1 MLEEKDF
8 TIAEIM
14 AELGISPE
22 SQNPKQCID
31 RKLDRLKVVYGSDGR
46 GTNRIYHITEIP
58 ENDEFKFYCM
68 YKFGVSPQKDFR
80 KLREVLYLA
89 LNDDSFMAK
98 PDTEKQD
105 FMRASGM
112 TITRQTIR
120 NNLNL
125 LVNANFL
132 GGGNVVYMVVS
143 KDAKKNHISR
153 VISKELYCK
162 GWKIYWTTRA
172 ETDGDYMYAYEMMHS
187 FLEGHPL
194 KQVIPEK
201 NAFML
206 TEIDRLQEIICH
218 SYLKDLK

>member
-1 MLEEKDF
+1 MLEARDF
-8 TIAEIM
+8 TRAEIM
-14 AELGISPE
+14 AELGISPDVR
-22 SQNPKQCID
+22 NPKQCID
-31 RKLDRLKVVYGSDGR
+31 NKLDRLKIVYEPDGR
-46 GTNRIYHITEIP
+46 GRNLIYHITEIP
-58 ENDEFKFYCM
+58 EKDEFKFYCM

-105 FMRASGM
+105 FMRNSGM

-125 LVNANFL
+125 LVDANFL
-132 GGGNVVYMVVS
+132 GGGNLVYMVVS
-143 KDAKKNHISR
+143 KDKQKNHISR
-153 VISKELYCK
+153 VISKELYCE
-162 GWKIYWTTRA
+162 GWKIYWDTRA
-172 ETDGDYMYAYEMMHS
+172 ETDGDYMYAYFKMNC
-187 FLEGHPL
+187 FLDGHPL

-206 TEIDRLQEIICH
+206 NEIDRLQEIICH